1 VLPKIECGQQH
12 VRPLPYHLE
21 GLLDLCHDLHCL
33 HLSDVWNI
41 PYLDR
46 RLSDGVYP
54 ILAEAIVLTLHEH
67 QDVART
73 DKRGRRLLPRGGCKA
88 FKAAFAENAL
98 PLSQLLFGEIFD
110 AHIQTLATTLR
121 PSTTG
126 RYRGVARHFLSYLQM
141 DFPQVRGLSELRRDP
156 HLLGWF
162 RCLGE
167 QDPSHRRSSS
177 SRRISLCGRSSNNS
191 SAPLMTGTPNCPTSY
206 LVRFLT
212 CVSRLSGPLYDP
224 ARRAAIAALPVTSS
238 PISKWISP
246 QLLHLSG
253 LRRDPHLLGWFRRL

>member
-1 VLPKIECGQQH
+1 MNTRTSLVRTSAVVVCCHEGAAKRSRPRSRRTLSHCLSSYSVRFLTPIFRLSRPLSDPARRAAIAVLP
-12 VRPLPYHLE
+12 VT
-21 GLLDLCHDLHCL
+21 
-33 HLSDVWNI
+33 S
-41 PYLDR
+41 
-46 RLSDGVYP
+46 
-54 ILAEAIVLTLHEH
+54 
-67 QDVART
+67 
-73 DKRGRRLLPRGGCKA
+73 
-88 FKAAFAENAL
+88 
-98 PLSQLLFGEIFD
+98 
-110 AHIQTLATTLR
+110 
-121 PSTTG
+121 
-126 RYRGVARHFLSYLQM
+126 SYLQM